1 MTVSLRHKLIWWS
14 AVALATAA
22 MLAAPARVAAQVQG
36 STAGKAKQK
45 VQQAQSAA
53 AGNSA
58 GAGQSAAPGNAA
70 GAPAQAPAP
79 APPAATPGATP
90 QQGVENLVDPADPNH
105 LSAIKALEQIRR
117 DELTSQEGSVFSY
130 DPGDRRDPFLSP
142 QDILQRQ
149 IDGQSCQG
157 EGMECWMIQD
167 VTVIGVLARRSGDVA
182 LVIGPDGYGTTL
194 KEGDRL
200 YDGEVRRIDTQSGL
214 VVFRQKVNDPTRIKP
229 FRDIEKG
236 LNLNKEGRS

>member
-1 MTVSLRHKLIWWS
+1 MTVSLRHKLVWWS

-22 MLAAPARVAAQVQG
+22 MLAAPARVAAPVQG

-45 VQQAQSAA
+45 VQQAQAAEKSAGAA
-53 AGNSA
+53 AG
-58 GAGQSAAPGNAA
+58 QTAATPSET
-70 GAPAQAPAP
+70 PTQ
-79 APPAATPGATP
+79 APPASTPPAAGQTMTP
-90 QQGVENLVDPADPNH
+90 QQGVENLVDPEDPNH
-105 LSAIKALEQIRR
+105 MSAIKALEQIRR
-117 DELTSQEGSVFSY
+117 DEMASQEGSVFSY